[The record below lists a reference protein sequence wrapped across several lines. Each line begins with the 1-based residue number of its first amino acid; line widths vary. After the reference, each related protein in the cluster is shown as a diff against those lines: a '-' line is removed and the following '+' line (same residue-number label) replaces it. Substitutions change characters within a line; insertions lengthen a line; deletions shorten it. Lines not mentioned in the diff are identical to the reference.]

1 MSCHHINTTP
11 DKRQLIQCIIF
22 QSSCFNSVVFFI
34 SISANPKSLL
44 NTVWLNNG
52 VFCGFRGRQEHS
64 SLMLGDLEL
73 KTDSSG
79 KEYLEFNGIYI
90 CKNLSCFNQF

>member
-1 MSCHHINTTP
+1 MSYHHINTTP
-11 DKRQLIQCIIF
+11 NKRQLIQCIIF
-22 QSSCFNSVVFFI
+22 PSSCFNSVVFFI

-52 VFCGFRGRQEHS
+52 VFFGFRGRHEHS

-73 KTDSSG
+73 KTGSSG

-90 CKNLSCFNQF
+90 CKH

>member
-52 VFCGFRGRQEHS
+52 VFCGFRGETRTFKSDAWGFGTKNRFKWE
-64 SLMLGDLEL
+64 
-73 KTDSSG
+73 
-79 KEYLEFNGIYI
+79 GIP
-90 CKNLSCFNQF
+90 

>member
-79 KEYLEFNGIYI
+79 KNTLNLMAFIYVKI
-90 CKNLSCFNQF
+90 